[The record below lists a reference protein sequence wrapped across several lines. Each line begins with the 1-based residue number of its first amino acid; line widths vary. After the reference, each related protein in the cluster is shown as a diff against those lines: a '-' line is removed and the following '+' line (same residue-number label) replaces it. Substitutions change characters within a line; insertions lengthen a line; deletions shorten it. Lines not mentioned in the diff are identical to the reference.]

1 MKRGGHSACPFGL
14 RSGNMKTKEY
24 ADQDHDMI
32 TDKDLEARSEV
43 EAKKKPEPKNKARQ
57 PMNKSREVTA

>member
-1 MKRGGHSACPFGL
+1 MKKGRQSACPFGL
-14 RSGNMKTKEY
+14 RSENMKTKEY

-32 TDKDLEARSEV
+32 TDKNLEARSEV